1 MKIIDVDEKLLLK
14 LYVEDSLSGRDC
26 AKFLKVS
33 ESCVSR
39 RLKKLGINVKPVIER
54 KNIPEEEKVIELYWK
69 QGLTLKQTAEKL
81 GRSVGLINRI
91 LKDSHKN
98 TRGCSMAQ
106 EKSHKT
112 DLINNDILINL
123 YVDQQK
129 SLIEIGKKFNTSGNT
144 IKRKLKKLNIKIRKP
159 WEQNRCKD
167 ISIEQVVDLY
177 WNNGLDALAISKI
190 INKSVTFVKSRLIE
204 SGKGTRSLSET
215 SRKNKG
221 TSHITDQEL
230 IKMYDDLGMTLELID
245 KHFNKNRGFTQKRFE
260 SINKETRKNIGEN
273 NWNWKGG
280 ITEIADMVRHG
291 SNYINWRTNL
301 FNKYD
306 YKSQISKMGGHL
318 HCHHIIPFSIIL
330 KTVETKHKPLEG
342 HIQKLAVYHDERFYD
357 ENNGLV
363 ILESEHKE
371 IEKFD
376 LNGHPW
382 WRIWKAF
389 PEYALNNSSLTEN
402 DTLLFNSGG
411 KIDASK
417 SILFKGQRDEIK
429 NTIRY
434 EHYLGTIPNASTI
447 LVARIGNIITGI
459 ATFGRG
465 ANKNLDKNILE
476 LTRLCVP
483 FYVIRPYGSTF
494 INLCINYIRNN
505 MKDIKTL
512 VSYADT
518 SVGHNGGIYR
528 MSGWQKAGKTSNSY
542 SYFDPSDNQLK
553 HKSCCRRIKN
563 VDKSEKQLAEER
575 DLIKIAISPKF
586 RYIYPL
592 Y

>member
-1 MKIIDVDEKLLLK
+1 MRTIEVNEKLLLK
-14 LYVEDSLSGRDC
+14 LYVDDSLSGRDC
-26 AKFLKVS
+26 AKILNIS

-39 RLKKLGINVKPVIER
+39 RLRKLGINIKKDTPIIEP
-54 KNIPEEEKVIELYWK
+54 NEEQVIELYWK

-91 LKDSHKN
+91 LKDSNKN
-98 TRGCSMAQ
+98 TRNCSIAQ
-106 EKSHKT
+106 EKFHKT
-112 DLINNDILINL
+112 DLIDDNILVNL
-123 YVDQQK
+123 YIDQQK
-129 SLIEIGKKFNTSGNT
+129 SLLEIGSKFNVTGNT
-144 IKRKLKKLNIKIRKP
+144 IKRKLKKLNISIRKP
-159 WEQNRCKD
+159 WEQNKCKD
-167 ISIEQVVDLY
+167 VPTEQVVDLY
-177 WNNGLDALAISKI
+177 WNKGLDALEVAKR
-190 INKSVTFVKSRLIE
+190 INKSGTFVKNRLIE
-204 SGKGTRSLSET
+204 SGKGVRSLSET

-245 KHFNKNRGFTQKRFE
+245 KYFNKSRGFTQKRFE

-273 NWNWKGG
+273 SPSWKGG

-291 SNYINWRTNL
+291 ANYINWRTNL
-301 FNKYD
+301 FEKYG
-306 YKSQISKMGGHL
+306 YKSQISKIGGHL
-318 HCHHIIPFSIIL
+318 HCHHIVPFSVIL
-330 KTVETKHKPLEG
+330 KTVETKHKPLDG
-342 HIQKLAVYHDERFYD
+342 HVQKLAIYHDKRFYD
-357 ENNGLV
+357 ENNGLI
-363 ILESEHKE
+363 ILESEHNE

-376 LNGHPW
+376 LNGYPW

-389 PEYALNNSSLTEN
+389 PEYALNNSSLTGN
-402 DTLLFNSGG
+402 DMLLFDDCG

-417 SILFKGQRDEIK
+417 SILLKGQRDDIK
-429 NTIRY
+429 DAIKY

-447 LVARIGNIITGI
+447 LIAKTGNIITGI

-476 LTRLCVP
+476 LTRLCIP
-483 FYVIRPYGSTF
+483 FYVVRPYGSTF
-494 INLCINYIRNN
+494 INLCINHIRNN

-542 SYFDPSDNQLK
+542 SYFDPYDNQLK

-563 VDKSEKQLAEER
+563 VDKSEKQLAEENG
-575 DLIKIAISPKF
+575 LIKIPLPPKY
-586 RYIYPL
+586 RYIYNL

>member
-1 MKIIDVDEKLLLK
+1 MKSIEIDENLLTK
-14 LYVEDSLSGRDC
+14 LYTEDDLSGRDC
-26 AKFLKVS
+26 ARILKVS

-39 RLKKLGINVKPVIER
+39 RLKRLGINVKPIIER
-54 KNIPEEEKVIELYWK
+54 KNIPEEEVVELYWK
-69 QGLTLKQTAEKL
+69 QGLTLKQTAAKL
-81 GRSVGLINRI
+81 GRSIGLINRI
-91 LKDSHKN
+91 LKDSKEG
-98 TRGCSMAQ
+98 TRSCSISQ

-112 DLINNDILINL
+112 DLINDNILINL

-129 SLIEIGKKFNTSGNT
+129 SLVEIGEKFNTTGNT
-144 IKRKLKKLNIKIRKP
+144 IKRKLKKLNIQIRKP
-159 WEQNRCKD
+159 WEQNKCKD
-167 ISIEQVVDLY
+167 VPIEKIIDLY
-177 WNNGLDALAISKI
+177 WNKKLDVLAIAKI
-190 INKSVTFVKSRLIE
+190 INKSETLVKNRLME

-215 SRKNKG
+215 ARITKG
-221 TSHITDQEL
+221 TNHIKDEEL
-230 IKMYDDLGMTLELID
+230 INMYNEQKMSCEEIARY
-245 KHFNKNRGFTQKRFE
+245 FNITKDCIKYRLLLHNQEFRE
-260 SINKETRKNIGEN
+260 NVGEN
-273 NWNWKGG
+273 HPGWKGG

-301 FNKYD
+301 FEKND

-318 HCHHIIPFSIIL
+318 HCHHIIPFSVIL
-330 KTVETKHKPLEG
+330 KTVETKHKPLNG
-342 HIQKLAVYHDERFYD
+342 HIQKLAIYHDERFYD
-357 ENNGLV
+357 ENNGLI

-382 WRIWKAF
+382 WRVWKAF
-389 PEYALNNSSLTEN
+389 PEYALNNSSMTEN
-402 DTLLFNSGG
+402 DMLLFNSDG
-411 KIDASK
+411 KMDASR
-417 SILFKGQRDEIK
+417 SVLYKGQRNDIR

-447 LVARIGNIITGI
+447 LIAKTGNIITGI

-476 LTRLCVP
+476 LTRLCIP

-505 MKDIKTL
+505 MKDIETL

-563 VDKSEKQLAEER
+563 VDKSEKQLSEENG
-575 DLIKIAISPKF
+575 LIKIPLPPKY